1 MSWLDQAKGGLGG
14 PLGEAGRAALPGLI
28 EKLLPGGL
36 QSVLDQLSSSGLGQ
50 QVNSWLGRGSNQPIT
65 VEDLRNALSNE
76 QVRAVAERLGL
87 PVDQALEVLAGRL
100 PEAVDQASPEG
111 ELKTPPA

>member
-1 MSWLDQAKGGLGG
+1 MSWLHQAKGGLGG
-14 PLGEAGRAALPGLI
+14 MIEQAGRAALPGLV

-50 QVNSWLGRGSNQPIT
+50 QVNSWLGRGENQPIT
-65 VEDLRNALSNE
+65 VDDLRNALSNE
-76 QVRAVAERLGL
+76 QVRAVADRLGL

-100 PEAVDQASPEG
+100 PEAVDEASPDG
-111 ELKTPPA
+111 QLKTPPA